1 LITVSVPKYYFL
13 LVGHKS
19 FAMETEAVQR
29 STLHQSPKELSFL
42 LKYFSR
48 QKAVEGK
55 KDVSCSGL

>member
-1 LITVSVPKYYFL
+1 
-13 LVGHKS
+13 
-19 FAMETEAVQR
+19 METEAIQR
-29 STLHQSPKELSFL
+29 STLHQSPKELPFL

>member
-1 LITVSVPKYYFL
+1 
-13 LVGHKS
+13 
-19 FAMETEAVQR
+19 METEAIQR

-48 QKAVEGK
+48 KKAMEGK